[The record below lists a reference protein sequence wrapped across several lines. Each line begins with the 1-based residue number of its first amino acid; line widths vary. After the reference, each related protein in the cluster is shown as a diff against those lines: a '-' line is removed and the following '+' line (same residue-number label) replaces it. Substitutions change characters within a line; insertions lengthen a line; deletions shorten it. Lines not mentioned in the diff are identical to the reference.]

1 MAEATEIGKQAR
13 RGVRVVSG
21 LAKPSTRAD
30 YVAAIGRRAPVWVPL
45 TKIAERCL
53 ACNAPNPR
61 IRTIASKRGPQRT
74 FAFRECRRCGHVSNP
89 ENVHD
94 YRKYANSESLPLRPR
109 VGTPERKGREF
120 HMATMA
126 ADILDRK
133 RLEVLIFGAGRSY
146 DNHHIEALDSVR
158 SVALADIMNVRD
170 DAEFV
175 EIGKPPPRKF
185 SIVIASE
192 VVEHFLEPRKDWE
205 HLLSFVKRD
214 GLVVCSTNVYDGGPI
229 AKQPYIFVSGHVSY
243 YTPDALQVLA
253 RANGFHL
260 DIRVPWVATGYGGP
274 RKRYLLLSRSREVMN
289 AIPRYFGSRLYA
301 PSEAPDANVELAE
314 VIERQRAVEAP
325 RRRWG

>member
-1 MAEATEIGKQAR
+1 MTDGAQIGKQAR
-13 RGVRVVSG
+13 RGLRVVGG
-21 LAKPSTRAD
+21 LAKPSTRAS
-30 YVAAIGRRAPVWVPL
+30 YVDAISRRAPAWMP
-45 TKIAERCL
+45 TSKTAERCL
-53 ACNAPNPR
+53 VCNAPNPR
-61 IRTIASKRGPQRT
+61 IRTITSTRGLVRT
-74 FAFRECRRCGHVSNP
+74 FAFRQCRRCGHVGNP
-89 ENVHD
+89 DNIHD

-109 VGTPERKGREF
+109 VGTPERTGREF

-126 ADILDRK
+126 ADILERK

-185 SIVIASE
+185 SVVIASE
-192 VVEHFLEPRKDWE
+192 VVEHFLEPRKDWA

-229 AKQPYIFVSGHVSY
+229 AKQPYIFTSGHVSY
-243 YTPDALQVLA
+243 YSPEALEILA

-274 RKRYLLLSRSREVMN
+274 RKRYLLLSRSREVMD

-301 PSEAPDANVELAE
+301 PSEAPDANVVLAE
-314 VIERQRAVEAP
+314 EIDRQREAEAP
-325 RRRWG
+325 RRKFG